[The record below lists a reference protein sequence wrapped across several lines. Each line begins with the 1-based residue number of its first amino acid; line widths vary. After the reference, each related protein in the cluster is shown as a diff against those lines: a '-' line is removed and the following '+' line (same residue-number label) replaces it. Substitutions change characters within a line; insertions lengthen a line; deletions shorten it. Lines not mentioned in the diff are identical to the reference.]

1 MTVFLCSTCGT
12 SYPPA
17 AAEPRGCPI
26 CLDARQYV
34 PPGGQRWT
42 TRGRLGETHRNRIEK
57 LAPGLHA
64 IEVEPRFGLGQR
76 ALLVQDAGG
85 NVLWDCVP
93 LLDDALFGAVDAL
106 GGVSVVAISHPHFY
120 GGMIEWAR
128 AFDATI
134 HVHVADRRWVMTPDA
149 RVRFWEGGS
158 LALSRGCT
166 LHHVGGHF
174 PGAQVLHW
182 APALEGRGILLSGD
196 VVQVAPDRR
205 WVSFMYSDL
214 NLIPLSGHEVRRIGE
229 RLSRLSFERIYGA
242 FRDREVLE
250 DGNGVV
256 ERSVARYLSA
266 LERVP
271 EDQGPVS
278 T

>member
-1 MTVFLCSTCGT
+1 MTVYLCTTCGAT
-12 SYPPA
+12 YPPA
-17 AAEPRGCPI
+17 ASEPRSCPI

-42 TRGRLGETHRNRIEK
+42 TRGRLGEAHRNRVEK

-64 IEVEPRFGLGQR
+64 IEVEPCFAIGQR

-93 LLDDALFGAVDAL
+93 LLDDEAFQAVDAL
-106 GGVSVVAISHPHFY
+106 GGISDVAISHPHYY

-134 HVHVADRRWVMTPDA
+134 HLHAADRRWVTTPDA
-149 RVRFWEGGS
+149 RVRFWEGET

-166 LHHVGGHF
+166 LHRLGGHF
-174 PGAQVLHW
+174 DGGQVLHW
-182 APALEGRGILLSGD
+182 APALEGKGILLSGD
-196 VVQVAPDRR
+196 VVQVVPDRR
-205 WVSFMYSDL
+205 WVSFMYSYP
-214 NLIPLSGHEVRRIGE
+214 NLIPLAGPAVKRIGA
-229 RLSRLSFERIYGA
+229 RLADLDFERIYGA
-242 FRDREVLE
+242 FPGREVLE

-271 EDQGPVS
+271 DDSGPLG
-278 T
+278 